1 MEITLS
7 SINADY
13 VNTRDIIYKTEIS
26 CSKILNIIKEQA
38 LSYEHA
44 IEDAAKQIQ
53 IVTQKTPDSS
63 HFNQTN
69 RIHETCIDLAR
80 MVANNGN

>member
-1 MEITLS
+1 EITLS

-13 VNTRDIIYKTEIS
+13 VNAREIIYKTETS
-26 CSKILNIIKEQA
+26 CSKILNIIEEGA

-53 IVTQKTPDSS
+53 TVTQKEPTSS
-63 HFNQTN
+63 K
-69 RIHETCIDLAR
+69 
-80 MVANNGN
+80 G